1 MTQRL
6 IAVVGVSGVGKS
18 TFLKAAGEF
27 LTFKHL
33 TAGSLIG
40 KARAEIYEHDDLR
53 LQDIDENQRLL
64 VKGFEREKNTAGS
77 LVILDAHTVIHG
89 ASGLEVI
96 GPRVFAAFRPDAIA
110 HVEANPRHILANRMG
125 DQMRKRP
132 LLSIEDLADQ
142 QALSRAAAMEIAQ
155 ALSIPFRSFT
165 RRELSE
171 FCSFASAST

>member
-40 KARAEIYEHDDLR
+40 KAGAEKYEHDSLR
-53 LQDIDENQRLL
+53 LQDIDENQELL
-64 VKGFEREKNTAGS
+64 VRGFARAKKTAGS
-77 LVILDAHTVIHG
+77 LIILDAHTVIHG
-89 ASGLEVI
+89 AAGLEVI
-96 GPRVFAAFRPDAIA
+96 GPRVFAALKPDAIA
-110 HVEANPRHILANRMG
+110 HVEADPAEILANRMG
-125 DQMRKRP
+125 DQTRERP

-142 QALSRAAAMEIAQ
+142 QALSRAAAMEIAYT
-155 ALSIPFRSFT
+155 LSIPFKIFT
-165 RRELSE
+165 HRELSD
-171 FCSFASAST
+171 FCSFASASA